1 MPVERISE
9 KLRRQVIERAVGYCE
24 YCHCPDSAS
33 SSPFAIDHIV
43 PRARGGKT
51 VLKNLAYAC
60 QGCNGKKRDK
70 MQAVDPFTRE
80 VVDLFHLRQQKW
92 SDHFAWN
99 EDFTLMIGLT
109 QTGRAT
115 LVALDLNR
123 IGVVNLRKLLLNSNQ
138 HPMEGYEQA

>member
-9 KLRRQVIERAVGYCE
+9 KLRRQVIERARGYCE

-80 VVDLFHLRQQKW
+80 VVDLFHPRQQKW